1 MDIDRE
7 LDSTD
12 FYKNKPAK
20 LYRFRNWD
28 PYTKS
33 DCNMNV
39 KYHKTSSPSFDKKQ
53 QYEDALYKLEFE
65 PSNDQPSE
73 CIKQLQSLQV
83 DASSVTRI
91 HATVYIDMVKDFTFY
106 STIVMLFLIYNY
118 DDETNK
124 IEVLFHMR
132 YYSPE
137 THG

>member
-1 MDIDRE
+1 MAFDDWFVFKEDMDIDRE

-53 QYEDALYKLEFE
+53 QGKYINREQTDTVLYW
-65 PSNDQPSE
+65 
-73 CIKQLQSLQV
+73 
-83 DASSVTRI
+83 
-91 HATVYIDMVKDFTFY
+91 
-106 STIVMLFLIYNY
+106 
-118 DDETNK
+118 
-124 IEVLFHMR
+124 
-132 YYSPE
+132 
-137 THG
+137 